1 MGKPTGFMEYDREDA
16 RAIEPKERIK
26 NFNEFHI
33 PLSKERQQIQGARCM
48 NCGVPFCQA
57 GMNIMGMTSGC
68 PLHNLVPE
76 WNDLVYTGNWEQ
88 AYNRLKKTNNF
99 PEFTSRV
106 CPALCEKA
114 CTCNLNGDP
123 VSVRENE
130 RAIIE
135 YAFANDLVNDKQ
147 PKVHSGKKVA
157 VIGSGPSGLAVADQL
172 IGRGHDVTVYERS
185 DRPGGLLMYGIPNMK
200 LEKQI
205 IDRRIDVMKKRGIKF
220 VLNTE
225 VATGKASAKAVCPK
239 DDQMTGYLKNK
250 NLKYVKAEDLL
261 KEYHAVVLACGAANP
276 RDIKA
281 PGRDAKGIYFAV
293 DFLKTTTM
301 SLVNSGFADKQF
313 VNCKG
318 KNVLV
323 IGGGDTGNDCVGTAV
338 REGAVSVTQLEM
350 MPKAPDT
357 RTPDNP
363 WPEWPKICKTDY
375 GQQEAI
381 AVYGHDPRIYE
392 TTVKEFIKDK
402 DGNVKAAKCVKLD
415 WKKNPETG
423 RMTMTEIEGSEYIVD
438 CDVVLIA
445 AGFLGCQTYVAE
457 SFGVELNER
466 TNVKTP
472 CPNSYTT
479 NVPKVFVA
487 GDMHRGQSLVVW
499 AIREGREAAMAVEEL
514 LLGYTNLQ

>member
-1 MGKPTGFMEYDREDA
+1 MGKPTGFLEYERETA
-16 RAIEPKERIK
+16 KVLPPKVRIA
-26 NFNEFHI
+26 NFKEFRT
-33 PLSKERQQIQGARCM
+33 PLNKEKQKLQGARCM
-48 NCGVPFCQA
+48 ACGVPFCQS
-57 GMNIMGMTSGC
+57 GMMIGGMASGC

-76 WNDLVYTGNWEQ
+76 TNDLVYTGNWKQ
-88 AYNRLKKTNNF
+88 AFLRLSKTHSF

-106 CPALCEKA
+106 CPALCEAA
-114 CTCNLNGDP
+114 CTCNINGEP
-123 VSVRENE
+123 VSTKENE

-135 YAFANDLVNDKQ
+135 TAYENGWVTPQ
-147 PKVHSGKKVA
+147 IPEVRTGKSIA
-157 VIGSGPSGLAVADQL
+157 VIGSGPSGLAAAQQL
-172 IGRGHDVTVYERS
+172 NRRGHSVTVFERK
-185 DRPGGLLMYGIPNMK
+185 DRVGGLLRYGIPNMK
-200 LEKQI
+200 LDKAVV
-205 IDRRIDVMKKRGIKF
+205 DRRIHLMEEEGVKF
-220 VLNTE
+220 VTN
-225 VATGKASAKAVCPK
+225 VNVGK
-239 DDQMTGYLKNK
+239 DI
-250 NLKYVKAEDLL
+250 KAEELL
-261 KEYHAVVLACGAANP
+261 KQFDRVILACGASNP
-276 RDIKA
+276 RDIKV

-293 DFLKTTTM
+293 DFLGQVTKALLD
-301 SLVNSGFADKQF
+301 SDFAK
-313 VNCKG
+313 VPYELAKG